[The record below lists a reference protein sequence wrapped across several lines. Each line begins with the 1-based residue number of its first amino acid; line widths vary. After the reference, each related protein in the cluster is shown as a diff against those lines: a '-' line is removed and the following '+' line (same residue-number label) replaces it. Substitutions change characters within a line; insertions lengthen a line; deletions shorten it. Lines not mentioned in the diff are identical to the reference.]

1 LYTPI
6 SPLQLSNLWLNRNA
20 QLIFFIFIF
29 VSAPLFG
36 FFIKNNDTFFSFGIT
51 KKEYLPAGNLAPSI
65 GLYLFQM
72 LLHHLLLRHT

>member
-1 LYTPI
+1 VAY
-6 SPLQLSNLWLNRNA
+6 RNT

-36 FFIKNNDTFFSFGIT
+36 FFIKNNDTFFHLES

-65 GLYLFQM
+65 VRSLSVSNVVASFAPA
-72 LLHHLLLRHT
+72 RHT

>member
-1 LYTPI
+1 
-6 SPLQLSNLWLNRNA
+6 
-20 QLIFFIFIF
+20 
-29 VSAPLFG
+29 LFG

-51 KKEYLPAGNLAPSI
+51 KKEYLPAGNLAPSKL